1 MSVPFDTV
9 NILNVPF
16 IKTTNAGF
24 VQQLQTDILAH
35 RNRFVVTA
43 NPEILMYAREHP
55 DYQQVLTQADYI
67 TPDGIGVIQGAQI
80 LGTPLPERITGY
92 DTLLTLLEWCSQQHQ
107 RIFLLGA
114 KPAVLKQ
121 VTTIVQRDYPGIVVA
136 GARDGYYDDEQ
147 TVVDQIVAA
156 QPDMV
161 FVATGFPKQEF
172 FIAEHRQRLDALW
185 MGVGGSFDVIAGAVK
200 RAPLFWQKHHVEW
213 LYRLIQEPSRFKRM
227 LVLPR
232 YLRLV
237 KKIARQQAH

>member
-1 MSVPFDTV
+1 MSNQYEKLVE
-9 NILNVPF
+9 
-16 IKTTNAGF
+16 
-24 VQQLQTDILAH
+24 QQ
-35 RNRFVVTA
+35 
-43 NPEILMYAREHP
+43 ARLKQKIERE
-55 DYQQVLTQADYI
+55 DFKLRQSKYYESRQVRKARSRRL
-67 TPDGIGVIQGAQI
+67 IQKGA
-80 LGTPLPERITGY
+80 
-92 DTLLTLLEWCSQQHQ
+92 LLEKYFQANNLS
-107 RIFLLGA
+107 
-114 KPAVLKQ
+114 V
-121 VTTIVQRDYPGIVVA
+121 
-136 GARDGYYDDEQ
+136 EQ